1 FALLSGPRRCRVTP
15 TLNVAETPSETG
27 AERIL
32 VTAMVLNPLVSL
44 DRTQLLAAAGRV
56 GIRALLDPQL
66 LARVLAAVGR
76 ELVDVARGP
85 SERAPEAADKRWA
98 DPAFKESAYYKRLMQ
113 AYLAWR
119 AGVHRIVD
127 EVGLDPKSRERGR
140 FALSL
145 VTEALAPTN
154 FFAGNPAALKK
165 VAETRGRSLV
175 AGLGHLV
182 ADWRENGGPPSPG
195 HPPPLPLREEPAMTP

>member
-1 FALLSGPRRCRVTP
+1 MPERDGPEPV
-15 TLNVAETPSETG
+15 

-56 GIRALLDPQL
+56 GIRALLEPQL
-66 LARVLAAVGR
+66 MGRVLAGMAG
-76 ELVDVARGP
+76 ELLDVARGQ
-85 SERAPEAADKRWA
+85 SDRAPEASDKRFA
-98 DPAFKESAYYKRLMQ
+98 DPAFKASPYFKRLMQ

-119 AGVHRIVD
+119 ASVARVVD

-154 FFAGNPAALKK
+154 FVAGNPAALKK
-165 VAETRGRSLV
+165 TFETRGKSLV